1 MFAELQFHQFV
12 YIHPASSCD
21 NSLLFDKLLV
31 VPVGGRSSPEYC
43 LCFVR
48 FFWAL
53 DSMLLFLE
61 RLVVLFLIG
70 LGQGFAVSV
79 EVLYNSLM
87 CLMLA
92 LAAAILFL

>member
-12 YIHPASSCD
+12 YIHPASSLD
-21 NSLLFDKLLV
+21 KSLLLDKLLA
-31 VPVGGRSSPEYC
+31 VPVGGFFSPEYS

-70 LGQGFAVSV
+70 LGQGFAVWV

-87 CLMLA
+87 CLMFA
-92 LAAAILFL
+92 LSAAILYF